1 MKRILSSLLLLSTL
15 IFSYNCTNPN
25 DKEVSAIDSLAKEI
39 AEMEAMMVKLD
50 LIIMVDSIDRYE
62 KSRYDKLVTHKIIDK
77 DKWIDSML
85 SEFNNKGFLKEY
97 QKELDIIQNMDDQE
111 FLLYYKWKK
120 MYYYLTLDEDE

>member
-1 MKRILSSLLLLSTL
+1 
-15 IFSYNCTNPN
+15 
-25 DKEVSAIDSLAKEI
+25 
-39 AEMEAMMVKLD
+39 MEAMMVKLD